1 MLIVAGEALID
12 LVIGTDSSV
21 EAALGGAPYN
31 TARAAARLEVDTRF
45 VGCLST
51 DRFGERL
58 IEQLR
63 VDGVNTDASPRT
75 DLPTTLAAAEIGP
88 SGGAIYR
95 FYLDGTSA
103 PALDRDTLRAALADA
118 EPEGRTIFFTGGLA
132 LVLDPMADSIAAA
145 VDRLA
150 DDTLLFLDVNCRPAV
165 ISDRARYIERLWV
178 VLGRADIVKASD
190 EDLEYLFPGT
200 PLTDGVASLL
210 EVGARSVVVTAGAEP
225 TLVADRTGSDE
236 VPVRPVDGELVDT
249 IGAGDTFDAGIIAWW
264 DAALGRED
272 VSVELLARAVEA
284 AHAASSIVVTRR
296 GADPPYRRELRGKWP
311 TTRGR

>member
-21 EAALGGAPYN
+21 EAAPGGAPYN
-31 TARAAARLEVDTRF
+31 TARAAARLDVDTRF

-51 DRFGERL
+51 DRFGEDLVDRL
-58 IEQLR
+58 R
-63 VDGVNTDASPRT
+63 ADGVNTDASPRT

-88 SGGAIYR
+88 SGGATYR
-95 FYLDGTSA
+95 FYIDGTSA
-103 PALDRDTLRAALADA
+103 PALDRNALWAALAEA
-118 EPEGRTIFFTGGLA
+118 EPEGRTTFFTGGLG

-165 ISDRARYIERLWV
+165 IGDRARYIERLRV

-200 PLTDGVASLL
+200 PLADAVASVLDG
-210 EVGARSVVVTAGAEP
+210 GARSVVATAGAGP
-225 TLVADRTGSDE
+225 ALVADRTGSTE
-236 VPVRPVDGELVDT
+236 VPIRPVDGELVDT
-249 IGAGDTFDAGIIAWW
+249 IGAGDTFGAGIIAWW
-264 DAALGRED
+264 DAAALGRED

-284 AHAASSIVVTRR
+284 GHAVSAIVVTRR
-296 GADPPYRRELRGKWP
+296 GADPPYRRELRGEWP
-311 TTRGR
+311 THR